1 MSIKTICAGIGTLAL
16 AVGLVGGLSGSAQAS
31 VRPPVIYNY
40 TEGWAAPQVRPAEIT
55 IGQGG
60 APFARSLHWTTW
72 NSRDAKST
80 GTLVLDNCQPNC
92 ALGAASYYRVY
103 VTLSGVKYH
112 DGRAYYSVM
121 TWYTPGLKTK
131 SNGHWSHTMTLHF
144 RYFAPYTTSPGW
156 F

>member
-1 MSIKTICAGIGTLAL
+1 MSIKTICAGIGVLAL
-16 AVGLVGGLSGSAQAS
+16 AVGLSAGLAVQAQAS
-31 VRPPVIYNY
+31 TVPVIYNL
-40 TEGWAAPQVRPAEIT
+40 TEGWAAPQVRPAWIY

-60 APFARSLHWTTW
+60 APMAHTWHWNTW

-103 VTLSGVKYH
+103 VTLSGVKHH
-112 DGRAYYSVM
+112 DGRAYYSVL
-121 TWYTPGLKTK
+121 TWYTPGLRTK

-144 RYFAPYTTSPGW
+144 RYFAPGTTSPGW